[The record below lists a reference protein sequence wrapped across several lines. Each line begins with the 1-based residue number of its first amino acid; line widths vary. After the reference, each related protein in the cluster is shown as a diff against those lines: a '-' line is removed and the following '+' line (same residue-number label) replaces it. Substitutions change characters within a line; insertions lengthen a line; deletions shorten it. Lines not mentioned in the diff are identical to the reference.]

1 MTITPKPARRHDLDW
16 LRTLAILALVAF
28 HSAMPFVAEWD
39 WHIRNAETSALL
51 LEFNYFISRFRMAV
65 LFVVAGVSTHFMVSR
80 RTIGSFLRDRA
91 VRLVIPLVVGIL
103 VVVPPQ
109 IYVERLA
116 DGDFTGS
123 YLAFWPR
130 TLRLVP
136 YPAGD
141 TSYHHLWFIF
151 YLFLY
156 AIILTPLAA
165 WARSPTGA
173 RQLASLRAWL
183 SAHGVMA
190 LSLPIV
196 VVFSALVRHFSGSQN
211 IVDDVAMFLVY
222 FLYYLVGW
230 VIGNDRA
237 IWDRIV
243 ADRHGMFRLALACL
257 LVVTGVRWSAVV
269 PQDGLIAVGWL
280 AVLALH
286 AWSWVMTILGFA
298 CRWLNRDHAILR
310 WSREASY
317 PIYILHQTI
326 IVVVAYHVVQSNDPV
341 FAKFLFTTVVSLFL
355 TVGLYEAAV
364 RPFGAVR
371 WLFGMTTPRSR

>member
-1 MTITPKPARRHDLDW
+1 MSITPKPARRHDLDW
-16 LRTLAILALVAF
+16 LRSLAILALVVF

-39 WHIRNAETSALL
+39 WHIRNTETSSLL

-65 LFVVAGVSTHFMVSR
+65 LFVVAGISMHLMGSR
-80 RTIGSFLRDRA
+80 RSIGSFLRDRA
-91 VRLVIPLVVGIL
+91 VRLMIPLVFGIL

-156 AIILTPLAA
+156 AVLLTPLIA
-165 WARSPTGA
+165 WARTPTGT
-173 RQLASLRAWL
+173 RQLAAWRAWL

-196 VVFSALVRHFSGSQN
+196 AVFSALVRHFSGSQN

-222 FLYYLVGW
+222 LLYTVVGW
-230 VIGNDRA
+230 IIGDDSA
-237 IWDRIV
+237 IWERIV
-243 ADRHGMFRLALACL
+243 ADRHRMFRLALSCL
-257 LVVTGVRWSAVV
+257 LVVTGVRWSAAV
-269 PQDGLIAVGWL
+269 PEDGIVGAGWL
-280 AVLALH
+280 ALLALH

-298 CRWLNRDHAILR
+298 CRWLDRDHAILR

-326 IVVVAYHVVQSNDPV
+326 IVVVAYHVVQADEPV
-341 FAKFLFTTVVSLFL
+341 LTKFLFTVVVSLLL
-355 TVGLYEAAV
+355 TVAVYEAAV
-364 RPFGAVR
+364 RPFAAIR